1 MKKLLWVA
9 LACALFALPSHAQSA
24 VSASDASVGYSYLRL
39 TGTGGANLNGVSGS
53 ISYNANEWFGLVG
66 DLGYYHGS
74 PAGVGLSA
82 TTYTFGPRFTYRNSS
97 KVAPFVQA
105 LFGGAHFNASLG
117 SGFGSATSNPFAY
130 SIGGGADLPISSND
144 RVGLRPQFDYM
155 GFRSNGS
162 TSNSVRI
169 SVALV
174 FHLGQR

>member
-1 MKKLLWVA
+1 M
-9 LACALFALPSHAQSA
+9 FALPSHAQTTPA
-24 VSASDASVGYSYLRL
+24 ADASVGYSLLRL
-39 TGTGGANLNGVSGS
+39 TGSGGFNLNGVSGS

-74 PAGVGLSA
+74 PSGVGFSA
-82 TTYTFGPRFTYRNSS
+82 TTYTFGPRFTYRSDS
-97 KVAPFVQA
+97 KVMPFVQA
-105 LFGGAHFNASLG
+105 LFGGSHFSAGYGGL
-117 SGFGSATSNPFAY
+117 SATSNPFAY

-144 RVGLRPQFDYM
+144 RVGLRPQFDYV

-162 TSNSVRI
+162 TSNSVRF